1 MTITIRPA
9 RLDEAP
15 ALTELCKRSKAHWGY
30 DAGFMALS
38 EASLTIRPAQI
49 TAGRVLVADRDGQ
62 PIAVASLNPLGAGT
76 IDLQHLFVEPDEID
90 HGIGRS
96 LFLAACDLARE
107 LGGTL
112 LSILSDPYAEA
123 FYKQMGARRIGD
135 APSDAVPDRMLP
147 LLEYALA

>member
-1 MTITIRPA
+1 MTLTIRPA
-9 RLDEAP
+9 RLDEAQ
-15 ALTELCKRSKAHWGY
+15 ALSELCRRSKAHWGY

-38 EASLTIRPAQI
+38 EASLTVRPAQI
-49 TAGRVLVADRDGQ
+49 TAGHVLVAEREGKTV
-62 PIAVASLNPLGAGT
+62 AVASLNPLGAHT

-96 LFLAACDLARE
+96 LFSAACELARA
-107 LGGTL
+107 LGGKM

-123 FYKQMGARRIGD
+123 FYKQMGATRIGD

-147 LLEYALA
+147 LLEFPL